1 MGLLIAVLVMTYLGN
16 SFSKKNEVQ
25 IIGEADKYLDRP
37 FGAGPLVSIVWYKGS
52 GRAPHKIFSNRRE
65 VKDIHYRLEYKG
77 LKSTVGNKTSE
88 FTHENLLAFVYYN
101 NKKSSY
107 RVRHVPFQI
116 KDGVFYWPY
125 GKDKKVAQIL
135 MSKEKWGQL
144 FSHTDPSGRKYS
156 NKEKIVQ
163 EKLEIDDKYK
173 KINQIKKFLAE
184 KDQMNQHELKLFNTC
199 DLAKENLMKIAS
211 FSIRAETLND
221 ILLRLNKN
229 ELSESLVHAFA
240 QPPKSIIED
249 YSKLVKSEYIR
260 GIRQFSEK
268 YDDEGLSRKEQV
280 KLFQAYQELNK
291 QILDEL
297 QRRQDE
303 LERILQIM
311 KPQ

>member
-1 MGLLIAVLVMTYLGN
+1 
-16 SFSKKNEVQ
+16 
-25 IIGEADKYLDRP
+25 
-37 FGAGPLVSIVWYKGS
+37 
-52 GRAPHKIFSNRRE
+52 
-65 VKDIHYRLEYKG
+65 
-77 LKSTVGNKTSE
+77 
-88 FTHENLLAFVYYN
+88 
-101 NKKSSY
+101 
-107 RVRHVPFQI
+107 
-116 KDGVFYWPY
+116 
-125 GKDKKVAQIL
+125 